1 MNIFWVY
8 LFGWEEHIDSEST
21 MNSISNMNDSEAI
34 ILLFLANVHISDQKE
49 DNSPKNYM
57 NLQYIWTREVLVSI
71 EVSHILQVF
80 KDEVLTEEEKSR
92 GANKSG

>member
-1 MNIFWVY
+1 
-8 LFGWEEHIDSEST
+8 

-57 NLQYIWTREVLVSI
+57 NLQ
-71 EVSHILQVF
+71 
-80 KDEVLTEEEKSR
+80 
-92 GANKSG
+92 